1 MHARV
6 VDLFCGCG
14 GLTLG
19 FELAGGEVEFETVL
33 GIDNDAVALRCY
45 NGNFPSR
52 SARVPVGRQCDISWF
67 HHPSEILLYYLTH
80 LALAGGDARLH
91 TELRKLGLA
100 SFLSG
105 MRAIDEEYA
114 AARRA
119 LVGSRSFRAA
129 LARVDAKVFSLA
141 VCRGF
146 SARMGLASL
155 RTAELAAQPWRQEYE
170 LVDPSEAPLDAPLA
184 RTLKQGA
191 EQLWDGAL
199 ERLGQGAKRRGRGQQ
214 RVVPKR
220 AGTLVA
226 FLQSRPGRE
235 LRALWV
241 RWRARRDSLR
251 AAFSLDAHERLRQLY
266 NDGRHVDL
274 VLGGPPCKGFSRIGR
289 AVLERLREQGASAW
303 TEDNYGDER
312 NALLHKYVLF
322 LEALR
327 PAAFVFENV
336 SHFQSVLRT
345 PSGQLDAAAVLAESI
360 AALSGSELGYEVGSR
375 VLKARHHAVP
385 QDRQRYLMVGFRSGP
400 GAASAAEEFFELPR
414 MQDVP
419 LSVALSGLASPGEFA
434 FGDGGARPDH
444 EVDAYTLLDERLPAA
459 QLRYLRFV
467 RQPAPGQS
475 ESPRRTDAH
484 IVRRARPDDQALMR
498 KFGPGQRWMD
508 YKLRTSP
515 TLAELRALLSA
526 LEERLRAGSLDGL
539 PPAAEVQ
546 ALLQRVDGGLLLRL
560 MMEEAELDEAHH
572 LLSSGYLARGFEQHG
587 DWFERLGA
595 NRPCKTIVA
604 HIGKDTYGYFHP
616 WEDRPISMREAAR
629 VQSFPDFFR
638 FRTAGIVDGYSMI
651 GNAVPPLLS
660 AQLAERLALMH
671 ERHGVLAQR
680 AAARQPRSRA
690 SRRRSG
696 ARQRD

>member
-1 MHARV
+1 MRVRV

-19 FELAGGEVEFETVL
+19 FELAGGPIDFETVL
-33 GIDNDAVALRCY
+33 GIDNDTVALRCY
-45 NGNFPSR
+45 NDNFPS
-52 SARVPVGRQCDISWF
+52 SSGRLPTGRHCDISWF
-67 HHPSEILLYYLTH
+67 HHPSEILFYYLTH
-80 LALAGGDARLH
+80 LALARGDAALEA
-91 TELRKLGLA
+91 ELGEIGLR

-105 MRAIDEEYA
+105 LRAIDAEYD

-119 LVGSRSFRAA
+119 LVESASFRAA
-129 LARVDAKVFSLA
+129 LARVDSKVLSLA

-146 SARMGLASL
+146 SSRMGLASL
-155 RTAELAAQPWRQEYE
+155 RTAELAAQPWQQEYQ
-170 LVDPSEAPLDAPLA
+170 LLAPAVAPLDAPLVRA
-184 RTLKQGA
+184 LKQGA
-191 EQLWDGAL
+191 AELWDSAL
-199 ERLGQGAKRRGRGQQ
+199 ALLGQGAKRRGRGQH

-220 AGTLVA
+220 SGTLVA
-226 FLQSRPGRE
+226 FLQSEPGRE
-235 LRALWV
+235 LRRLWV

-251 AAFSLDAHERLRQLY
+251 ARCSLAAEERLRELY
-266 NDGRHVDL
+266 DGGRRVEL

-303 TEDNYGDER
+303 TSDHYGDER

-327 PAAFVFENV
+327 PDAFVFENV
-336 SHFQSVLRT
+336 SHFSSVLRT
-345 PSGQLDAAAVLAESI
+345 PNGQLDAASVLSEAI
-360 AALSGSELGYEVGSR
+360 AALSHSELGYEVESR
-375 VLKARHHAVP
+375 VVKTRRHAVP
-385 QDRQRYLMVGFRSGP
+385 QDRQRYLMVGFRAGP
-400 GAASAAEEFFELPR
+400 GSQDAAREFFDLQP
-414 MQDVP
+414 MDDVP
-419 LSVALSGLASPGEFA
+419 LSVALSGLAPPGEFA

-459 QLRYLRFV
+459 ELRYLRFV
-467 RQPAPGQS
+467 RQPAPGTTQS
-475 ESPRRTDAH
+475 PPRTDAH

-508 YKLRTSP
+508 YKLRSSP
-515 TLAELRALLSA
+515 TLQELRALLAA
-526 LEERLRAGSLDGL
+526 LEKRQRSAALADL
-539 PPAAEVQ
+539 PPAGEVQ
-546 ALLQRVDGGLLLRL
+546 ALLRRVDGGLLLRL
-560 MMEEAELDEAHH
+560 MMEEAELDEVHH

-587 DWFERLGA
+587 DWFERLSA

-660 AQLAERLALMH
+660 AQLAERLALVH
-671 ERHGVLAQR
+671 EKHGVLGR
-680 AAARQPRSRA
+680 APRPKRRGRTRQDAR
-690 SRRRSG
+690 
-696 ARQRD
+696 ARD

>member
-1 MHARV
+1 MRVRV

-14 GLTLG
+14 GLSLG
-19 FELAGGEVEFETVL
+19 FELAGGPTTYDTVL

-45 NGNFPSR
+45 NDNFPSR
-52 SARVPVGRQCDISWF
+52 SGRVPTGRQCDISWF
-67 HHPSEILLYYLTH
+67 HHPSEILFYYLTH
-80 LALAGGDARLH
+80 LALARGEAALEK
-91 TELRKLGLA
+91 ELGKVGLGP
-100 SFLSG
+100 FLSG
-105 MRAIDEEYA
+105 LRTIDADYDT
-114 AARRA
+114 ARRK
-119 LVGSRSFRAA
+119 LVDSPRFRAA
-129 LARVDAKVFSLA
+129 LARVDSKVLSLA

-146 SARMGLASL
+146 LARIGLASL
-155 RTAELAAQPWRQEYE
+155 RTAELAAQPWQQEYE
-170 LVDPSEAPLDAPLA
+170 LIAPADASLEVPVVRAL
-184 RTLKQGA
+184 RQGA
-191 EQLWDGAL
+191 EELWDSGL
-199 ERLGQGAKRRGRGQQ
+199 ERLGQGAKRRGRGQH

-226 FLQSRPGRE
+226 FLESEPGRE
-235 LRALWV
+235 LRQLWV

-251 AAFSLDAHERLRQLY
+251 AACSLEAEARLRELY
-266 NDGRHVDL
+266 DDGRRVQL

-303 TEDNYGDER
+303 TSDHYGDER

-327 PAAFVFENV
+327 PDAFIFENV
-336 SHFQSVLRT
+336 SHFSSVLRT
-345 PSGQLDAAAVLAESI
+345 PNGQLDAAAVLAEAI
-360 AALSGSELGYEVGSR
+360 AALSGSELSYEVGSR
-375 VLKARHHAVP
+375 VIKARQHAVP
-385 QDRQRYLMVGFRSGP
+385 QDRQRYLMVGFRAGP
-400 GAASAAEEFFELPR
+400 GSKDAAREFFDLPP
-414 MQDVP
+414 MDDVP
-419 LSVALSGLASPGEFA
+419 LSVALSGLAPPGEFA

-444 EVDAYTLLDERLPAA
+444 EVDAYTLIDERLPAA
-459 QLRYLRFV
+459 ELRYLRFV
-467 RQPAPGQS
+467 RQPAPGTTQC
-475 ESPRRTDAH
+475 PPRTDAH

-508 YKLRTSP
+508 YKLRSSP
-515 TLAELRALLSA
+515 TLAELRALLAA
-526 LEERLRAGSLDGL
+526 LEKRQRTAALVDL
-539 PPAAEVQ
+539 PPPGEVQ
-546 ALLQRVDGGLLLRL
+546 ALLRRVDGGLLLRL

-587 DWFERLGA
+587 DWFERLSA

-671 ERHGVLAQR
+671 AKHGVPGRGPR
-680 AAARQPRSRA
+680 A
-690 SRRRSG
+690 RRRRTPRRQS
-696 ARQRD
+696 ARARD